1 MAIINLKPLS
11 KRDPIFKGSFMT
23 FSKSKKGEKMNEKEK
38 QLKLDKNK
46 VKWFSGNSKKKLLF
60 LESIGNHKTPRD
72 VMLKNLIKVLEKNGF
87 VITNKK

>member
-1 MAIINLKPLS
+1 M
-11 KRDPIFKGSFMT
+11 D
-23 FSKSKKGEKMNEKEK
+23 EKEK
-38 QLKLDKNK
+38 QQKPNKNQ
-46 VKWFSGNSKKKLLF
+46 VKWYNGKKKLLF

>member
-11 KRDPIFKGSFMT
+11 KRDQIFKGSFMT

-38 QLKLDKNK
+38 QLKPNK
-46 VKWFSGNSKKKLLF
+46 KQVKWYNGKKKLLF

>member
-1 MAIINLKPLS
+1 M
-11 KRDPIFKGSFMT
+11 D
-23 FSKSKKGEKMNEKEK
+23 EKEK
-38 QLKLDKNK
+38 QLKPDKKK
-46 VKWFSGNSKKKLLF
+46 VKLFNCKKKLLF

>member
-1 MAIINLKPLS
+1 M
-11 KRDPIFKGSFMT
+11 D
-23 FSKSKKGEKMNEKEK
+23 EKEK
-38 QLKLDKNK
+38 QLKSDKK
-46 VKWFSGNSKKKLLF
+46 QVKLFNCKKKLLF